1 VQEKQQ
7 LLKQLAA
14 EVEARKTKGSTGP
27 TGQAAPQQQQQQQAK
42 QQPALQQQAVQ
53 QQAQLTDGLQQQQQ
67 QPSPPASLT
76 DSLGIMMA
84 PAAGGVQG
92 GGSAGGMMRVL
103 EGTAQEVYRSLLFV
117 VFTVE
122 VYCLS
127 LIPFA
132 GERRMRKL
140 DQPEQLICL
149 SFVAETRV
157 DD

>member
-1 VQEKQQ
+1 MQEKQQ

-14 EVEARKTKGSTGP
+14 EVEGRKAKSSTGP
-27 TGQAAPQQQQQQQAK
+27 TSQVLAQQQQQQAK

-53 QQAQLTDGLQQQQQ
+53 PPAQLTDGLQQ

-76 DSLGIMMA
+76 DSMGTLMA

-92 GGSAGGMMRVL
+92 GGSGVGMMRVL
-103 EGTAQEVYRSLLFV
+103 EGTAQEVYRSLLFL
-117 VFTVE
+117 VFTLE

-132 GERRMRKL
+132 GECRMQKMSAL
-140 DQPEQLICL
+140 GQLMCL
-149 SFVAETRV
+149 LFVATNPV
-157 DD
+157 AD